1 MTFSLTSN
9 TKSMFAIIIILG
21 IWVLVFETCK
31 NAGKD
36 K

>member
-1 MTFSLTSN
+1 MTFSFTSN
-9 TKSMFAIIIILG
+9 TKYMFTIILLLG
-21 IWVLVFETCK
+21 IWGLVGDICK

>member
-21 IWVLVFETCK
+21 IWGLVFETCK
-31 NAGKD
+31 NAGREQ
-36 K
+36 